1 MRQTHMQRRAAGF
14 TLIELVIAVA
24 IVGLL
29 ASVAVPLSQLAVQ
42 RTKEQDL
49 RRGLR
54 DIREAIDAYKR
65 AYDDGRLV
73 RASGQNGY
81 PPDLRTLTEGA
92 ADAKSPGKK
101 LLFLRRVPRDPFFD
115 NPKAAAEATWGLRAY
130 DSPVDSPR
138 EGRDVFDVYSLSK
151 KSGLGGVPYREW

>member
-1 MRQTHMQRRAAGF
+1 MQRISRGF

-65 AYDDGRLV
+65 AHDEGRV
-73 RASGQNGY
+73 ARTANQSGY
-81 PPDLRTLTEGA
+81 PPDLRVLTAGA
-92 ADAKSPGKK
+92 PDAKNPGKT
-101 LLFLRRVPRDPFFD
+101 LVFLRRVPRDPFFD
-115 NPKAAAEATWGLRAY
+115 NPKAAAENTWGLRAY
-130 DSPVDSPR
+130 DSPPDNPR
-138 EGRDVFDVYSLSK
+138 EGRDVFDVYSLSR
-151 KSGLGGVPYREW
+151 KSGLSGVAYREW